1 MEFFCSKC
9 DGTLVGILNGV
20 TMAKRCRSVDGT
32 DTFDITCSSCPVSK
46 GDRIVF
52 TDGQGIGAEYLV
64 QSVQAIRGEEQP
76 TITIQ
81 CSNSVAELS
90 SVYVEDLRGT
100 AATAEAR
107 FKDLLAGTRW
117 DVGYV
122 ENGSP
127 ETAQGDYAFYH
138 TNVLKAIQATCKT
151 FGLEFYTS
159 VELDG
164 NHVVSRKINA
174 VEQRGEK
181 TPLKRFEYS
190 RDLKSIKRTVNAAN
204 VITRLY
210 VWGKSISQ
218 GEQKTEDGETVFTDS
233 EGFEL

>member
-9 DGTLVGILNGV
+9 DGTLVGVLNGV
-20 TMAKRCRSVDGT
+20 TMAKRCRSVDGS
-32 DTFDITCSSCPVSK
+32 DTLDITCSNCPVTK

-64 QSVQAIRGEEQP
+64 QSVQAVRGEEQP

-81 CSNSVAELS
+81 CSNSVSELS

-159 VELDG
+159 IELDG

>member
-9 DGTLVGILNGV
+9 DGTLVGVLNGV
-20 TMAKRCRSVDGT
+20 TMAKRCRSVDGS
-32 DTFDITCSSCPVSK
+32 DTLDITCSNCPVTK

-64 QSVQAIRGEEQP
+64 QSVQAVRGEEQP

-164 NHVVSRKINA
+164 NHIVSRKINA

-181 TPLKRFEYS
+181 TSLKRFEYS

>member
-9 DGTLVGILNGV
+9 NGTLVGVLNGV
-20 TMAKRCRSVDGT
+20 TMAKRCRSVDGS
-32 DTFDITCSSCPVSK
+32 DTLDITCSNCPVTK

-52 TDGQGIGAEYLV
+52 TDSQGIGAEYLV
-64 QSVQAIRGEEQP
+64 QSVQAVRGEEQP

-117 DVGYV
+117 SVDYV
-122 ENGSP
+122 ENGKS
-127 ETAQGDYAFYH
+127 EEAQGNYAFYH
-138 TNVLKAIQATCKT
+138 TNVLKALQATCKT
-151 FGLEFYTS
+151 FNLEFYTS
-159 VELDG
+159 IELDG

-174 VEQRGEK
+174 VEHRGDK
-181 TPLKRFEYS
+181 TPVKRFEYS
-190 RDLKSIKRTVNAAN
+190 RDLKSIKRTINAAN
-204 VITRLY
+204 VVTRLY
-210 VWGKSISQ
+210 VWGKSVSQ
-218 GEQKTEDGETVFTDS
+218 GEQKIENGKTVFMDS
-233 EGFEL
+233 EGVEL

>member
-9 DGTLVGILNGV
+9 DGTLVGILNGI
-20 TMAKRCRSVDGT
+20 TAAKRCRSVDGS
-32 DTFDITCSSCPVSK
+32 DTLDITCSNCPVTK

-52 TDGQGIGAEYLV
+52 TDSQGVGAEYLV
-64 QSVQAIRGEEQP
+64 QSVQAVRGEEQP

-81 CSNSVAELS
+81 CTNSIAELN

-100 AATAEAR
+100 AATAEGR

-117 DVGYV
+117 DVGYI

-127 ETAQGDYAFYH
+127 EIPQGDYAFYH
-138 TNVLKAIQATCKT
+138 TNVLKALQATCKT
-151 FGLEFYTS
+151 FKLEISAS

-174 VEQRGEK
+174 VEHRGGK
-181 TPLKRFEYS
+181 KPLKRFEYS
-190 RDLKSIKRTVNAAN
+190 RDLKSIKRTINAAN
-204 VITRLY
+204 VVTRLY
-210 VWGKSISQ
+210 VWGKSVSQ
-218 GEQKTEDGETVFTDS
+218 GEQKTENGETVFMDS
-233 EGFEL
+233 DGVEL

>member
-20 TMAKRCRSVDGT
+20 TMAKRCRSVDGS
-32 DTFDITCSSCPVSK
+32 DILDITCSNCPVGK

-64 QSVQAIRGEEQP
+64 QSVQAVRGEEQP

-81 CSNSVAELS
+81 CANSVAELS
-90 SVYVEDLRGT
+90 SVYVEDLRGS
-100 AATAEAR
+100 AGTAETR
-107 FKDLLAGTRW
+107 FKDLLSGTRW
-117 DVGYV
+117 NVGYV

-127 ETAQGDYAFYH
+127 ESPQGDYAFYH
-138 TNVLKAIQATCKT
+138 TNVLKALEATCKT
-151 FGLEFYTS
+151 FNLEFYTS

-174 VEQRGEK
+174 VERRGGK
-181 TPLKRFEYS
+181 TPVKRFEYS
-190 RDLKSIKRTVNAAN
+190 RDLKSIKRTINAAN
-204 VITRLY
+204 VVTRLY

-218 GEQKTEDGETVFTDS
+218 GEQKTENGETVFTDS
-233 EGFEL
+233 EGVEL

>member
-9 DGTLVGILNGV
+9 DGTLVGALNGV
-20 TMAKRCRSVDGT
+20 TMAKRCRSVDGS
-32 DTFDITCSSCPVSK
+32 DTLDITCSNCPVTK

-81 CSNSVAELS
+81 CANSIAELN

-100 AATAEAR
+100 AATAEGR

-117 DVGYV
+117 DVKYV
-122 ENGSP
+122 ENGAT
-127 ETAQGDYAFYH
+127 ETAQGNYAFYH
-138 TNVLKAIQATCKT
+138 TNVLKALQATCKT
-151 FGLEFYTS
+151 FNLELYTS

-164 NHVVSRKINA
+164 NHVVSRSINA
-174 VEQRGEK
+174 VEHRGGK
-181 TPLKRFEYS
+181 TPVKRFEYS
-190 RDLKSIKRTVNAAN
+190 RDLKSIKRTINSAN

-210 VWGKSISQ
+210 VWGKSVSQ
-218 GEQKTEDGETVFTDS
+218 VEQKTENSKT
-233 EGFEL
+233 GFEDNEGVEL

>member
-127 ETAQGDYAFYH
+127 EMAQGDYAFYH

>member
-20 TMAKRCRSVDGT
+20 TMAKRCRSVDGS
-32 DTFDITCSSCPVSK
+32 DTLDITCSNCPVSK

-52 TDGQGIGAEYLV
+52 TDSQGIGAEYLV
-64 QSVQAIRGEEQP
+64 QSVQAARGEEQP
-76 TITIQ
+76 SIAIQ
-81 CSNSVAELS
+81 CTNSVAELS
-90 SVYVEDLRGT
+90 SVYVEDLRGKS
-100 AATAEAR
+100 ATAEAR
-107 FKDLLAGTRW
+107 FKDLLSGTRW

-122 ENGSP
+122 ENGNPESP
-127 ETAQGDYAFYH
+127 QDDYAFYH
-138 TNVLKAIQATCKT
+138 TNVLKALQATCKT
-151 FGLEFYTS
+151 FNLEFYTS
-159 VELDG
+159 IELDG

-204 VITRLY
+204 IVTRLY

-218 GEQKTEDGETVFTDS
+218 DEQKSEDKKPVSS
-233 EGFEL
+233 ENKEVEV